1 LAAAPKGARMI
12 VINKKRKCKILK
24 KLLTYL
30 KASVMPFLAAFT
42 IIFVVAN
49 LFHIIYQVM
58 ISIYLGLTQGK
69 AVLTDVAR
77 LSEEINKLMS
87 QNILYFISV
96 ASVLICGIIFCFWYH
111 VEVRGEQKVDWRSVF
126 HRKNLSYYILLGVGC
141 QFFFSGAMNII
152 QPMFPK
158 VFEEYGET
166 MEGLLG
172 SNLLLVLLYTLVIAP
187 VSEELIFRG
196 VTLYRSKKVLPFIGA
211 NLLQSLFF
219 GIYHQNIIQG
229 IYAAVMGFVLGL
241 VYRKYQ
247 TIYAPILLHILINA
261 SVFLVMLFPTS
272 ILSYIIMT
280 VLGLSLSI
288 YAFISLKLFK
298 LPVHS

>member
-1 LAAAPKGARMI
+1 
-12 VINKKRKCKILK
+12 
-24 KLLTYL
+24 
-30 KASVMPFLAAFT
+30 
-42 IIFVVAN
+42 
-49 LFHIIYQVM
+49 M

-69 AVLTDVAR
+69 SVLTDVAG
-77 LSEEINKLMS
+77 LSGEINKLMS

-96 ASVLICGIIFCFWYH
+96 ASVLICGIVFCFWYH
-111 VEVRGEQKVDWRSVF
+111 VEVRGEQKVDWRVVF
-126 HRKNLSYYILLGVGC
+126 HRRNLLYYLLLGVGC
-141 QFFFSGAMNII
+141 QFFFSGGMNII

-219 GIYHQNIIQG
+219 GIYHQNIVQG
-229 IYAAVMGFVLGL
+229 IYAGVMGFVLGL
-241 VYRKYQ
+241 VYRKCR
-247 TIYAPILLHILINA
+247 TIYAPILLHMLINA

-272 ILSYIIMT
+272 FLSYIIMM
-280 VLGLSLSI
+280 VLGLTLSI
-288 YAFISLKLFK
+288 YAFVSLKLLK

>member
-1 LAAAPKGARMI
+1 
-12 VINKKRKCKILK
+12 
-24 KLLTYL
+24 
-30 KASVMPFLAAFT
+30 
-42 IIFVVAN
+42 
-49 LFHIIYQVM
+49 
-58 ISIYLGLTQGK
+58 
-69 AVLTDVAR
+69 
-77 LSEEINKLMS
+77 MS

-126 HRKNLSYYILLGVGC
+126 QRRNLSYYILLGVGC

-241 VYRKYQ
+241 VYRKYR
-247 TIYAPILLHILINA
+247 TIYAPILLHMLINA

-298 LPVHS
+298 LQVHS